1 MNRKIIILILALVS
15 VLISAGGVSAHP
27 GHGEPIEVPSEPAEP
42 TEPDTGT
49 TDTSTSDTTTSSTT
63 TSTGSGST
71 GTASAPTETAT
82 SSSADT
88 GTENSGEVDIYPGD
102 SEDINS
108 SWPMAALFGVA
119 AVLGAVG
126 VYYRG
131 DRFGL

>member
-15 VLISAGGVSAHP
+15 VLSSAGVLTAHP

-42 TEPDTGT
+42 AEPDTGT
-49 TDTSTSDTTTSSTT
+49 TDTSTSDTTTRTSTT
-63 TSTGSGST
+63 TSTSGST
-71 GTASAPTETAT
+71 ESGSVQSETNTPT
-82 SSSADT
+82 SNDS
-88 GTENSGEVDIYPGD
+88 ENAGEVAIYPGD

-119 AVLGAVG
+119 AVIGAVG
-126 VYYRG
+126 VYYKG